1 MSQLMC
7 VNLKPYELYAYNFIF
22 SSSLSIFNHDFRKKN
37 LNGFKMSQLVY
48 ALRFYFQTD
57 DISIE
62 MEISYSAF
70 LDWQLNDNVI
80 YNMGD
85 TISDYTYS
93 ANIFS
98 KTTEGVFS
106 VKLTV
111 LRSINMY
118 LRAILKH
125 LYCAADCR
133 FDRKYSFHCL
143 SKKHLDISSK
153 ICEWKMLFT
162 YGSQHQT

>member
-1 MSQLMC
+1 MDLKC
-7 VNLKPYELYAYNFIF
+7 HNLYN
-22 SSSLSIFNHDFRKKN
+22 
-37 LNGFKMSQLVY
+37 VY
-48 ALRFYFQTD
+48 ALRFYFQAD

-62 MEISYSAF
+62 MEIFFSAF

-80 YNMGD
+80 YNIYGGENSHGACY
-85 TISDYTYS
+85 IQLYS
-93 ANIFS
+93 ANLFR

-111 LRSINMY
+111 LCSIKMY

-125 LYCAADCR
+125 LYCASDCR

>member
-1 MSQLMC
+1 MYVLIITIIQQ
-7 VNLKPYELYAYNFIF
+7 YFQYNFENFFGQFYKI
-22 SSSLSIFNHDFRKKN
+22 KPEKWC
-37 LNGFKMSQLVY
+37 SQGY
-48 ALRFYFQTD
+48 TGYTPNALPVV
-57 DISIE
+57 
-62 MEISYSAF
+62 MEH
-70 LDWQLNDNVI
+70 
-80 YNMGD
+80 

-93 ANIFS
+93 ANIFR

-111 LRSINMY
+111 LRSIKMY

-125 LYCAADCR
+125 LYCAAVCR

-153 ICEWKMLFT
+153 IHMRVKNAFHIRKST
-162 YGSQHQT
+162 SNIGQK